1 MGSIAVDLGI
11 VAPCGCIF
19 PQFKCREAEHL
30 WARAEAFFE
39 RSKEA
44 GFDDESWAKYLEV
57 LADYK
62 KHFGREQ

>member
-1 MGSIAVDLGI
+1 MGILEELGV

-19 PQFKCREAEHL
+19 PQYICKEAKHL
-30 WARAEAFFE
+30 WARAEVFFE
-39 RSKEA
+39 KSEEM

-62 KHFGREQ
+62 RHFGREM